1 MERLKRPPG
10 MRAEPMQSAC
20 GSWLEAG
27 SALAA
32 RGRVFVVSDYEW
44 TFAHHPGCRIF
55 QTLEAAVEAIM
66 AGAQGE
72 RLGLARR

>member
-1 MERLKRPPG
+1 MT
-10 MRAEPMQSAC
+10 AC
-20 GSWLEAG
+20 GQLLEAR

-32 RGRVFVVSDYEW
+32 WRRVFVVSDYEW

-72 RLGLARR
+72 RLVLARR

>member
-20 GSWLEAG
+20 GSCSRPGRPWR
-27 SALAA
+27 
-32 RGRVFVVSDYEW
+32 RGGCVFVVSDYER
-44 TFAHHPGCRIF
+44 TFAHHPRCRIF
-55 QTLEAAVEAIM
+55 QPLEAAVEAIM

-72 RLGLARR
+72 RLRLARR

>member
-1 MERLKRPPG
+1 

-20 GSWLEAG
+20 GQLFEAR

-32 RGRVFVVSDYEW
+32 WRRVFVVSDYEW

-72 RLGLARR
+72 RLRWRHGEAARW